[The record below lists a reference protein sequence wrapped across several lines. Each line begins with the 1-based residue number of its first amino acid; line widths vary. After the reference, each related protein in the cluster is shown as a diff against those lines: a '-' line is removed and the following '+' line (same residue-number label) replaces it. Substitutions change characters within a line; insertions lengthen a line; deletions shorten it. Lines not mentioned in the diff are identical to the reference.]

1 MTSPVVKAAVLQT
14 NSQGTISLLNPVC
27 TVFYKLQNIEL
38 IHHQK
43 MLMIVLNT
51 KQKKKLLLINGKKW
65 IKII

>member
-14 NSQGTISLLNPVC
+14 NSQGTISLLNPLC

-51 KQKKKLLLINGKKW
+51 KQKNSFYSSMEKMD
-65 IKII
+65 KII

>member
-51 KQKKKLLLINGKKW
+51 KQKNSFYSSMEKMD
-65 IKII
+65 KII

>member
-51 KQKKKLLLINGKKW
+51 KQNSFYSSMEKMD
-65 IKII
+65 KII

>member
-51 KQKKKLLLINGKKW
+51 KQKNSFYSSMEKMDKMI
-65 IKII
+65 